1 MKVEVDLALCV
12 GHARC
17 QAVAEGVYGTDTIEG
32 KVVLIA
38 QPDSPEMQGLALR
51 GARACPER
59 AIRVRDATNTQIWPP
74 PRLRV

>member
-17 QAVAEGVYGTDTIEG
+17 QAVAAGVYGTDTIEG
-32 KVVLIA
+32 KVLLIR
-38 QPDSPEMQGLALR
+38 QPDSPEMEGLALR

-59 AIRVRDATNTQIWPP
+59 AVRVWDGTGNPVWPP
-74 PRLRV
+74 PRIRG